1 MSVLESDESSQIQL
15 TRNVYIIGPQSTG
28 KTTLVNAL
36 VERFRGDVPVI
47 QEIARHVMKEKGYSR
62 IDVDS
67 TDSERRFAMQN
78 DIFHAQLEKEDSYL
92 QSGTTFV
99 SDRSAIDPLV
109 YLMHYSGTKMLD
121 KVTSRVEWQKVR
133 ERYGDAKES
142 LVVLLLPVEEFLID
156 DDIRYMAKSVHD
168 WHSLAVSF
176 QRFLHEQDIAAI
188 EFGEESRDIGDRV
201 ECLLTELEKS
211 KVWK

>member
-67 TDSERRFAMQN
+67 TDSERRYAMQN
-78 DIFHAQLEKEDSYL
+78 DIFQAQIEKEDSYL
-92 QSGTTFV
+92 LSRTKFI

-109 YLMHYSGTKMLD
+109 YLMQYSGTNLLD
-121 KVTSRVEWQKVR
+121 RITSRVKWQKVR

-142 LVVLLLPVEEFLID
+142 LVVLLLPVEDFLID
-156 DDIRYMAKSVHD
+156 DDIRYMAKSTHD
-168 WHSLAVSF
+168 WHSLAATF
-176 QRFLHEQDIAAI
+176 QRFLHEQDISAI
-188 EFGEESRDIGDRV
+188 EFGEECRDIGNRV
-201 ECLLTELEKS
+201 ERVLTELGKL
-211 KVWK
+211 